1 MKTINYL
8 LLIILLTI
16 ISCSNNSDLQNEVQ
30 VYLDDY
36 NKQYKQLGYEWNKGE
51 WALNTKIVEGDT
63 ITSKN
68 AQDAQAKYAQ
78 FTGSRENI
86 EKATQY
92 LKLKNELTDLQ
103 IRQLKRVLYLAASN
117 PETASDIVKEKIEA
131 DTKQT
136 KLLYGFDFKIDDKSV
151 STNEIDVNLKTE
163 NNIKKRLKTW
173 EASKE
178 VGIGLKDGLAN
189 LQRLRNKSVQALG
202 YDNFFTY
209 QVSDYGMTVDEMR
222 DVCQNMIRD
231 VWPLYR
237 ELHTWAR
244 YILAEKYGEDVP
256 EMLPAH
262 WLPNRWGQDWK
273 ELVEVEGV
281 NFGEEL
287 EKKSAEWIVKKGED
301 FYVSLGFENLPQTFW
316 ERSNLYPAPP
326 DADYK
331 KNNHASAWH
340 MDFDQDVRSL
350 MSVDVKNSDWWSTS
364 LHELGHIYYFLS
376 YTNPDV
382 PNILREGGNRG
393 FHEAFGSMIG
403 LASLQQPFLEE
414 MGLIPKNVKLDEIQA
429 LFKEALEYIVFIP
442 WSAGVM
448 TDFEYELYT
457 LNLPK
462 DQYNIEWWNLKRKY
476 QGIVPPYDRGEQYC
490 DAASKTHINNDAAQ
504 YYDYAISYV
513 LLFQFHNYIAKQI
526 LHQDQHATN
535 YYGNKEVGKFL
546 SDVMSPGATVDW
558 RELMKKS
565 LGSEMSAKPMV
576 DYFAPLMGYLKK
588 VNEGRTYT
596 LRENF

>member
-1 MKTINYL
+1 MKTIIFFL
-8 LLIILLTI
+8 LAVLLTTM
-16 ISCSNNSDLQNEVQ
+16 SCSKNSDTQNEVQ

-36 NKQYKQLGYEWNKGE
+36 NKQYRQLGYEWNKGE

-68 AQDAQAKYAQ
+68 AQDAQAEYAK

-86 EKATQY
+86 EKAAKY
-92 LKLKNELTDLQ
+92 LKLKNELSDLQ
-103 IRQLKRVLYLAASN
+103 IRQLKRVLYLAANN
-117 PETASDIVKEKIEA
+117 PETASEIVKEKIEA

-136 KLLYGFDFKIDDKSV
+136 QLLYGFDFKIDNKSV
-151 STNEIDVNLKTE
+151 STNEIDVSLKTE

-202 YDNFFTY
+202 YDDFFTY

-222 DVCQNMIRD
+222 NVCQNMIKD
-231 VWPLYR
+231 IWPLYR

-273 ELVEVEGV
+273 ELVEVEGI

-316 ERSNLYPAPP
+316 EKSSLYPAPP

-340 MDFDQDVRSL
+340 MDFERDVRSL

-376 YTNPDV
+376 YSNPDV
-382 PNILREGGNRG
+382 PYILREGGNRG

-414 MGLIPKNVKLDEIQA
+414 MGLIPKNVKLDDIQV

-457 LNLPK
+457 LDLPK
-462 DQYNIEWWNLKRKY
+462 DQYNFEWWNLKRKY

-526 LHQDQHATN
+526 LHQDPHATN
-535 YYGNKEVGKFL
+535 YYGNKEVGEFL

-558 RELMKKS
+558 RELMKTN

-576 DYFAPLMGYLKK
+576 DYFAPLMDYLKK

>member
-1 MKTINYL
+1 MKTIIFFL
-8 LLIILLTI
+8 LAVLLTTM
-16 ISCSNNSDLQNEVQ
+16 SCSKNSDIQNEVQ

-36 NKQYKQLGYEWNKGE
+36 NKQYRQLGYEWNKGE

-68 AQDAQAKYAQ
+68 AQDAQAEYAK

-86 EKATQY
+86 EKAAKY
-92 LKLKNELTDLQ
+92 LKLKNELSDLQ
-103 IRQLKRVLYLAASN
+103 IRQLKRVLYLAANN
-117 PETASDIVKEKIEA
+117 PETASEIVKEKIEA

-136 KLLYGFDFKIDDKSV
+136 QLLYGFDFKIDNKSV
-151 STNEIDVNLKTE
+151 STNEIDMSLKTE
-163 NNIKKRLKTW
+163 NNIKKRLKIW

-202 YDNFFTY
+202 YDDFFTY

-222 DVCQNMIRD
+222 NVCQNMIKD
-231 VWPLYR
+231 IWPLYR

-273 ELVEVEGV
+273 ELVEVEGI

-316 ERSNLYPAPP
+316 EKSSLYPAPP

-340 MDFDQDVRSL
+340 MDFERDVRSL

-376 YTNPDV
+376 YSNPDV
-382 PNILREGGNRG
+382 PYILRKGGNRS

-403 LASLQQPFLEE
+403 LASLQQPFLEK
-414 MGLIPKNVKLDEIQA
+414 MGLIPKNVKLDDIQV

-457 LNLPK
+457 LDLPK
-462 DQYNIEWWNLKRKY
+462 DQYNFEWWNLKRKY

-526 LHQDQHATN
+526 LHQDPHATN
-535 YYGNKEVGKFL
+535 YYGNKEVGEFL

-558 RELMKKS
+558 RELMKTN

-576 DYFAPLMGYLKK
+576 DYFAPLMDYLKK

>member
-1 MKTINYL
+1 MKTIIFFL
-8 LLIILLTI
+8 LAVLLTTM
-16 ISCSNNSDLQNEVQ
+16 SCSKNSDTQNEVQ

-36 NKQYKQLGYEWNKGE
+36 NKQYRQLGYEWNKGE

-68 AQDAQAKYAQ
+68 AQDAQAEYAK

-86 EKATQY
+86 EKAAKY
-92 LKLKNELTDLQ
+92 LKLKNELSDLQ
-103 IRQLKRVLYLAASN
+103 IRQLKRVLYLAANN
-117 PETASDIVKEKIEA
+117 PETASEIVKEKIEA

-136 KLLYGFDFKIDDKSV
+136 QLLYGFDFKIDNKSV
-151 STNEIDVNLKTE
+151 STNEIDVSLKTE

-202 YDNFFTY
+202 YDDYFTY

-222 DVCQNMIRD
+222 NVCQNMIKD
-231 VWPLYR
+231 IWPLYR

-273 ELVEVEGV
+273 ELVEVEGI

-301 FYVSLGFENLPQTFW
+301 FYVSLGFEDLPQTFW
-316 ERSNLYPAPP
+316 ENSSLYPAPP
-326 DADYK
+326 DAEYK

-340 MDFDQDVRSL
+340 MDFERDVRSL

-376 YTNPDV
+376 YSNPDV
-382 PNILREGGNRG
+382 PYILREGGNRG

-414 MGLIPKNVKLDEIQA
+414 MGLIPKNVKLDDIQV

-457 LNLPK
+457 LDLPK
-462 DQYNIEWWNLKRKY
+462 DQYNFEWWNLKRKY

-526 LHQDQHATN
+526 LHQDPHATN
-535 YYGNKEVGKFL
+535 YYGNKEVGEFL

-558 RELMKKS
+558 RELMKTN

-576 DYFAPLMGYLKK
+576 DYFAPLMDYLKK